1 MSTASQAREKQ
12 PMRLPEYLSPHVIV
26 LFVVAVLVAAGLG
39 LARPDIFLS
48 AQNLQSMLL
57 QTSVIG
63 LLSLAVALTLL
74 TGGIDLSVNAT
85 ANLGSIIAANLMAGM
100 VASQFGLPPEL
111 VAVVGLAIGLGV
123 GVLCG
128 LFNGVLIAVLGY
140 SPILATLGTMT
151 LFVGI
156 GTVITGGSTL
166 FGIEAFAAVGRGTLL
181 GLPVPALIFVLA
193 AIALAFMLHGRRFGF
208 NVYLYGANPVAAR
221 YSGINTRRLLLAVYA
236 LSGALAGLAGMI
248 NLGVTNSANVDFGSS
263 YVLMAI
269 LVAVLG
275 GISPLGGAGKIV
287 GVIFSVVILQL
298 LSTGLNL
305 VFQSSGSNFLKD
317 FAWGAT
323 LILVLAVGAVQ
334 PKYFRTLLSL
344 GRTTKQRGL

>member
-1 MSTASQAREKQ
+1 MK
-12 PMRLPEYLSPHVIV
+12 LPEYLNTHVVV
-26 LFVVAVLVAAGLG
+26 LFVVAILIMAGLG
-39 LARPDIFLS
+39 VARPDIFLS
-48 AQNLQSMLL
+48 VQNLQSMLL

-63 LLSLAVALTLL
+63 LLALAVALTLL

-85 ANLGSIIAANLMAGM
+85 ANLGSIVTANIMAGM
-100 VASQFGLPPEL
+100 VAGQLGLPPEL
-111 VAVVGLAIGLGV
+111 VALVGVAVGV
-123 GVLCG
+123 GVGMLCG
-128 LFNGVLIAVLGY
+128 LLNGMLVAVLGY

-151 LFVGI
+151 LFTGI

-166 FGIEAFAAVGRGTLL
+166 FGISTFATIGRGTLF
-181 GLPVPALIFVLA
+181 GLPIPALIFLVA
-193 AIALAFMLHGRRFGF
+193 AIALAFMMHGRRIGF
-208 NVYLYGANPVAAR
+208 NIYLYGANPVAAR

-275 GISPLGGAGKIV
+275 GISPLGGVGKIV
-287 GVIFSVVILQL
+287 GVIFSVLILQL

-317 FAWGAT
+317 FAWGVT
-323 LILVLAVGAVQ
+323 LIAVLAFGAL
-334 PKYFRTLLSL
+334 KSSHFTNLLRL
-344 GRTTKQRGL
+344 GQKADDRLKGGTEA